1 MLIERKNQYLHDI
14 LDPSFQGINR
24 IFVLSFENDHDRK
37 AHREYITPKV
47 ETKDYKAMIDE

>member
-14 LDPSFQGINR
+14 LDPSFQGVNR

-37 AHREYITPKV
+37 ARREYITPKV